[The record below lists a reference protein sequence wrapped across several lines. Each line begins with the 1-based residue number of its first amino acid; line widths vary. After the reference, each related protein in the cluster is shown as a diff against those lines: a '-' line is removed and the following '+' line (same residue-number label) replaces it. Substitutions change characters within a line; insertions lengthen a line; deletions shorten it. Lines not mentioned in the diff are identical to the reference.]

1 MTLDEVR
8 NIAEQLGVELD
19 IYLYGTRT
27 KAGSKRI
34 RKYLTEIRKNAP
46 ALKRELI
53 LADKD
58 M

>member
-1 MTLDEVR
+1 MKIEELSDMVTEL
-8 NIAEQLGVELD
+8 NVELN
-19 IYLYGTRT
+19 IYLHGNRT

-53 LADKD
+53 LADKEV
-58 M
+58 